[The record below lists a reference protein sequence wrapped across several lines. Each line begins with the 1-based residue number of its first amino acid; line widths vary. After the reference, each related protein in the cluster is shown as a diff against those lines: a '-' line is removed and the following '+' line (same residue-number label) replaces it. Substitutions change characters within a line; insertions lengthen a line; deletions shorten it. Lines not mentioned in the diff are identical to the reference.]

1 MYTIDGKFI
10 KSNFIEN
17 FRNNKNLKIK
27 SENKKLLEKPSM
39 YIGYDNHS
47 FLNNIHNKI
56 IEKFEST
63 TVNSADTTQVDNR
76 TISEIEADI
85 QKLEEDLSNVSTEFN
100 NAVNLLDSM
109 DSTIK
114 INRNNLNLLKI
125 NVEDLMTA
133 EKEAIDTYEKE
144 FINTRQSLL
153 NSESEINNL
162 DEKLDELKEMESI
175 SPESATP
182 SRYEVMDAR
191 DSVIKTYETA
201 TSAYSKIATL
211 AMNAKNAISELSSK
225 LKEFETLKTN
235 LQDSI
240 KDRDVQIINIENKK
254 NLIDSLNKNLD
265 IDRLALENAVKAE
278 NKKDTTP
285 LPSPNVSFSP
295 LPSPN
300 VSFSPLPSLEST
312 NTYTPDTNTYT
323 PDTNTYT
330 PDTNTYTPD
339 TNTYTPTD
347 QVD

>member
-1 MYTIDGKFI
+1 MYTIDGKFL

-17 FRNNKNLKIK
+17 FRNNKNVKIK
-27 SENKKLLEKPSM
+27 SENGKISEKPSM

-47 FLNNIHNKI
+47 FLNNIFHSKI

-63 TVNSADTTQVDNR
+63 TDYSADTTQVDNR
-76 TISEIEADI
+76 IISEIEADI
-85 QKLEEDLSNVSTEFN
+85 QKLEDDLSNVSTEFN

-125 NVEDLMTA
+125 NVEELMTA

-175 SPESATP
+175 SPEIATP

-201 TSAYSKIATL
+201 TSAY
-211 AMNAKNAISELSSK
+211 
-225 LKEFETLKTN
+225 
-235 LQDSI
+235 
-240 KDRDVQIINIENKK
+240 
-254 NLIDSLNKNLD
+254 
-265 IDRLALENAVKAE
+265 
-278 NKKDTTP
+278 
-285 LPSPNVSFSP
+285 
-295 LPSPN
+295 
-300 VSFSPLPSLEST
+300 
-312 NTYTPDTNTYT
+312 
-323 PDTNTYT
+323 
-330 PDTNTYTPD
+330 
-339 TNTYTPTD
+339 
-347 QVD
+347 